1 MSLRRH
7 LADLA
12 IVAVLFG
19 CAAVPV
25 SFALAQSADR
35 AALEALQARNIQS
48 LNQLEAER
56 AQEQVRLEAEYRD
69 TGDRAFAQ
77 YAAAL
82 KRGVAPGVAKQA
94 YLDEL
99 AQAERDYQAALTAMD
114 QRMARE
120 RAALV
125 GQEGQGRQG
134 QGLVQ

>member
-69 TGDRAFAQ
+69 AGDRAFAQ

-82 KRGVAPGVAKQA
+82 
-94 YLDEL
+94 
-99 AQAERDYQAALTAMD
+99 
-114 QRMARE
+114 
-120 RAALV
+120 
-125 GQEGQGRQG
+125 
-134 QGLVQ
+134 